1 MAASRR
7 AEPLVARAVAKAGS
21 LARAAAMAWFRVKTG
36 AGAVAGA
43 GCDAWGRDWAVA
55 QAQRSAK
62 QPRRA
67 ASLEEAQDRNMAA
80 G

>member
-1 MAASRR
+1 
-7 AEPLVARAVAKAGS
+7 
-21 LARAAAMAWFRVKTG
+21 MAWFRVKTG